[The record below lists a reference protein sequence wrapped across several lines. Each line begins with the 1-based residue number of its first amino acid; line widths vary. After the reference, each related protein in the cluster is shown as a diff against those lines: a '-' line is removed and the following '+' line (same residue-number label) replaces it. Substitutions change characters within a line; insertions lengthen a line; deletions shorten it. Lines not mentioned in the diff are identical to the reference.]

1 MLEMTYT
8 TNYEFGE
15 IVLVDFPQSGLAQRK
30 RRPAL
35 VILDIGD
42 ADIVLAPV
50 TTRKQIAQ
58 GDCKLRDWQNSGLL
72 RESWVR
78 LAKVACLEKIDIV
91 RRLGRL
97 TYHDRNKVVR
107 EWRALYAFST
117 GM

>member
-1 MLEMTYT
+1 
-8 TNYEFGE
+8 
-15 IVLVDFPQSGLAQRK
+15 LVDFPQSGLAKRK

-35 VILDIGD
+35 VILDIGN

-50 TTRKQIAQ
+50 TTRERIVQ
-58 GDCKLRDWQNSGLL
+58 GDCQLRDWQNSGLL

-78 LAKVACLEKIDIV
+78 LSKITCLEKIDIA

-97 TYHDRNKVVR
+97 TDYDRNEIIR
-107 EWRALYAFST
+107 GWRSLYVFPT

>member
-1 MLEMTYT
+1 M
-8 TNYEFGE
+8 NYEFGE

-35 VILDIGD
+35 VILDIGN

-50 TTRKQIAQ
+50 TTKKRIVQ

-78 LAKVACLEKIDIV
+78 LSKIACLKKIDIV

-97 TYHDRNKVVR
+97 TDYDRNKIIR
-107 EWRALYAFST
+107 EWRSLYVLST
-117 GM
+117 GIQSH